1 VPYFYPY
8 LLLWAAVSALILFP
22 VVLIGTVRHAA
33 GPPRESFPMIAFIRA
48 WITALRT
55 AYAYTPRH
63 RTTA

>member
-1 VPYFYPY
+1 MAATYTMLWGSIAA
-8 LLLWAAVSALILFP
+8 LLLFP

-33 GPPRESFPMIAFIRA
+33 GPRESFPMINLFRA

-63 RTTA
+63 LKID